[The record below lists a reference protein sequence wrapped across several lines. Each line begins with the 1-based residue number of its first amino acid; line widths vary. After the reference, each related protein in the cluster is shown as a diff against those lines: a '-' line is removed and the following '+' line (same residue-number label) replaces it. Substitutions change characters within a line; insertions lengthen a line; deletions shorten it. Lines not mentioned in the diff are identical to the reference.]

1 MNNNHITRDFV
12 SDEKREFKFR
22 IGQTLASALT
32 GFIAG
37 VIASLIVFVV
47 IYNLMVK

>member
-1 MNNNHITRDFV
+1 MNNNHVARDFV

-22 IGQTLASALT
+22 MGQTLASALT

-47 IYNLMVK
+47 IYNLLVK